1 MTRTKAT
8 KTSSPATETPS
19 SSVPASSVP
28 DASVTVTSSE
38 TPVATKAPRTKKPK
52 ASVTASVETPVVV
65 APTASVT
72 ATTATTATESSEEV
86 VAAAADAET
95 PIAEQSTDFVAK
107 LQQAGLLISALKV
120 EYRAMERRWSRELKA
135 AQKQSSRRKRKAGNR
150 APSGFVKPTRI
161 SDDLASFLGKE
172 KGTEMART
180 AVTHD
185 INTYIRDNNLQNPS
199 NGRIINPDQKLS
211 SLLKLSGAEELT
223 YFNLQRYMSPH
234 FAKSVKAVVAAAA
247 ATSSA

>member
-28 DASVTVTSSE
+28 DAPVTVASSE

-65 APTASVT
+65 APTASV
-72 ATTATTATESSEEV
+72 TATTATESSEEV

-234 FAKSVKAVVAAAA
+234 FAKSVKAVAAAA

>member
-8 KTSSPATETPS
+8 KTSSTATATETPS
-19 SSVPASSVP
+19 SSVPASSAP
-28 DASVTVTSSE
+28 DTSVTATSSE
-38 TPVATKAPRTKKPK
+38 TPVTTKAPRTKKPK
-52 ASVTASVETPVVV
+52 ASVTASVEAPVVV
-65 APTASVT
+65 EPAASVT
-72 ATTATTATESSEEV
+72 AATTESSEEV

-95 PIAEQSTDFVAK
+95 PIAEQSIDFVAK
-107 LQQAGLLISALKV
+107 LQQASLLISALKV

-234 FAKSVKAVVAAAA
+234 FAKSVKAVAAAA

>member
-1 MTRTKAT
+1 MTKAKAT
-8 KTSSPATETPS
+8 KT
-19 SSVPASSVP
+19 
-28 DASVTVTSSE
+28 TSSE
-38 TPVATKAPRTKKPK
+38 TMPASTTTPATASVPETTQSTESSTPAKAPRTKKPK
-52 ASVTASVETPVVV
+52 ASADVSTTPAPTPVVA
-65 APTASVT
+65 APAV
-72 ATTATTATESSEEV
+72 TATESSEETTV
-86 VAAAADAET
+86 SADAEA
-95 PIAEQSTDFVAK
+95 PIADQSIDFVAK
-107 LQQAGLLISALKV
+107 LQQASLLISALKV

-211 SLLKLSGAEELT
+211 SLLKLSGSEELT

-234 FAKSVKAVVAAAA
+234 FAKSVKAVA